1 MLSYITPF
9 LRQAIRLR
17 SFKNCS
23 FLPAMDTANEG
34 FADFLTK
41 HRLLITQQLQ
51 MDRRFLFDYLI
62 SKSCFDK
69 TDFELIQAEK
79 TSESKAGRFLDIL
92 GTKGKSAF
100 YHFIDALQIL
110 NPNLYEMLTG
120 ESATKRSN
128 PIFSDIQRHITSG
141 GGSIYLDVDI
151 LSSFSKRLSE
161 DLQELTLWYDQKIK
175 ENNELRRRLEETLS
189 EKTSLQRR
197 IVSLEKHVSDT
208 AEALASEAHSSACKV
223 SDSLL
228 QRFEIVQ
235 REGRTNQFIIQ
246 LQMKLLTAHE
256 ENEALRKR
264 MEEVKT
270 SNTDLIKQL
279 SKVNV
284 DYAVKKQ
291 ETTKLSQQ
299 LKVQTAE
306 MKSCEG
312 MKMKLREVQFQKAKL
327 QCELQEKEEKILE
340 LNQVKHWTE
349 ALKARYDL
357 VLKEKEQALK
367 NQEVVERKCDS
378 QTDEIFTLNMK
389 LNQKERDLED
399 VKRSYNDVEDS
410 SRIYREERDLYSKS
424 LKDTT
429 LELEQMRKE
438 SDKTVQRYKKALE
451 SKESTIGQQ
460 AEHMLQIEK
469 KYEET
474 KKELS
479 TIKVKLTEQR
489 EKNEDFREKI
499 SILEAQLQE
508 KESALKSDLIE
519 EDSRKDPQVSTSIED
534 ADETDYEGELGMTF
548 QRDRK
553 PKEVVG
559 SIIRRFKDST
569 DQQKTIDKKAR
580 GDMFPKSK
588 SMEMLAQIMPE
599 FETLPLE
606 TQKGCSLDKKVMK
619 QNLPYELL
627 SAMFQPM
634 RSATS
639 SFPNTLSDALGQS
652 RVNSIA
658 IRQVGIRKM
667 SAPVVTDLLSLQQ
680 DPNTAANLQDDEGNG
695 ANDGNFPDND
705 VFNFQG
711 KQDTQQ
717 NFRARSQQLLR
728 RNGER
733 RQRRQTEP
741 NLFTSDLA
749 GMEHFV
755 IEPS

>member
-1 MLSYITPF
+1 
-9 LRQAIRLR
+9 
-17 SFKNCS
+17 
-23 FLPAMDTANEG
+23 MDTAHG
-34 FADFLTK
+34 GVADFLTK
-41 HRLLITQQLQ
+41 HRLLITQQLH

-110 NPNLYEMLTG
+110 NPNLYEVLTG

-175 ENNELRRRLEETLS
+175 ENNELRTRLEETLS

-208 AEALASEAHSSACKV
+208 EEALASEAHSSACKV

-378 QTDEIFTLNMK
+378 QTEEIFTLNMK

-399 VKRSYNDVEDS
+399 VQRSYKDVEDS

-424 LKDTT
+424 LRDTT

-474 KKELS
+474 KKEIS

-508 KESALKSDLIE
+508 KESALKSHLIE
-519 EDSRKDPQVSTSIED
+519 EDSRKDPQGSTSIKD
-534 ADETDYEGELGMTF
+534 ADETELRDYEGELGMTF

-569 DQQKTIDKKAR
+569 DQQKTIDKQAR
-580 GDMFPKSK
+580 GNMFSKSK
-588 SMEMLAQIMPE
+588 SMEMLAQIIPE

-627 SAMFQPM
+627 SAMFPP
-634 RSATS
+634 SP
-639 SFPNTLSDALGQS
+639 SFPNDLSDALGQS

-658 IRQVGIRKM
+658 IRQLGIRKM

-680 DPNTAANLQDDEGNG
+680 DPDTAANLQDDEGNG

-705 VFNFQG
+705 VFHFQG

-733 RQRRQTEP
+733 RQRRKTEP
-741 NLFTSDLA
+741 TLFTSDFA

-755 IEPS
+755 TEPS